1 MKKWLLIL
9 CCAFLFTG
17 CNSEVFETVDDPNDV
32 AVMATPAQL
41 LLELPEDAAVP
52 VMNTAGG
59 KLYFCDGFDVT
70 VEVLSSGD
78 LNGTLRYLTGFGME
92 ELELLRTKRCGMD
105 CVEGAWSAAGE
116 TGNQVGRVL
125 VLDDGSF
132 HYCVTI
138 LAPAENAADTMA
150 QWSAVLES
158 VKLTEA

>member
-9 CCAFLFTG
+9 CCALLFTG
-17 CNSEVFETVDDPNDV
+17 CNSEVFETVDDPNDME
-32 AVMATPAQL
+32 VMAKPAQL

-78 LNGTLRYLTGFGME
+78 LDETLRFLTGFGRE
-92 ELELLRTKRCGMD
+92 ELEMVQTNRCGTD
-105 CVEGAWSAAGE
+105 CFEGVWSAAGE
-116 TGNQVGRVL
+116 AGDQVGRFL

-132 HYCVTI
+132 HYCVTVF
-138 LAPAENAADTMA
+138 APAQNAMESMES
-150 QWSAVLES
+150 WYEVLDS
-158 VKLTEA
+158 VKLAEG